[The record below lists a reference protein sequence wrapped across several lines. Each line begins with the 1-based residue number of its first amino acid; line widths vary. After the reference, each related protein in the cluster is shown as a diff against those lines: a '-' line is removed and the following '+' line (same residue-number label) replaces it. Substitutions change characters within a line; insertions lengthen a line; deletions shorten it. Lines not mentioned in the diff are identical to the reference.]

1 MTIAKGKRPI
11 YFENPETDKLLAMV
25 LALAEEVS
33 VLRDRL
39 DTIERLTQ
47 AKGLLAQ
54 AEIDAYQPDPQAA
67 AERDQQRAAY
77 IARILRIVQAD
88 KAAIAS
94 EMPVESENQTAN
106 QTVSSSTVRSPS

>member
-1 MTIAKGKRPI
+1 MATAKGKRPI

-39 DTIERLTQ
+39 DTVERLAQ
-47 AKGLLAQ
+47 AKGLLSQ
-54 AEIDAYQPDPQAA
+54 AEIEAYQPDPQATV
-67 AERDQQRAAY
+67 EREQQRSAY

-88 KAAIAS
+88 IEAIAP
-94 EMPVESENQTAN
+94 ETPVASNTQVATET
-106 QTVSSSTVRSPS
+106 TLRSPS

>member
-1 MTIAKGKRPI
+1 MTKFAKGKRPI

-47 AKGLLAQ
+47 AKGLLSQ
-54 AEIDAYQPDPQAA
+54 TEIETFQLDPQAA
-67 AERDQQRAAY
+67 NEREQRRAAY
-77 IARILRIVQAD
+77 IARILRIVQTDLEAD
-88 KAAIAS
+88 LEAIAPKTKVTP
-94 EMPVESENQTAN
+94 EPE
-106 QTVSSSTVRSPS
+106 RSPSQSS

>member
-1 MTIAKGKRPI
+1 MATAKGRRPI

-39 DTIERLTQ
+39 DTIERLAQ
-47 AKGLLAQ
+47 AKDLLSQ

-88 KAAIAS
+88 KEAIAS
-94 EMPVESENQTAN
+94 EMPVESENQTAPG
-106 QTVSSSTVRSPS
+106 STVRSPS

>member
-1 MTIAKGKRPI
+1 MAIAKGKRPL

-25 LALAEEVS
+25 LALTEEVS

-39 DTIERLTQ
+39 DTVERLAQ
-47 AKGLLAQ
+47 AKGLLSH

-67 AERDQQRAAY
+67 AEREQQRADY

-88 KAAIAS
+88 VKAIAP
-94 EMPVESENQTAN
+94 ETPVEPTTA
-106 QTVSSSTVRSPS
+106 RSPS